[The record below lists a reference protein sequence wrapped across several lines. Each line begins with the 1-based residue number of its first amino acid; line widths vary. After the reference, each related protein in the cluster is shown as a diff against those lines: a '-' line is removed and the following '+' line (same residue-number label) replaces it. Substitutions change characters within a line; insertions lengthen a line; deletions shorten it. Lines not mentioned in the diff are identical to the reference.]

1 LILKTIK
8 NVAFEEINE
17 VMR

>member
-1 LILKTIK
+1 LILETIK